1 MQNRKWKRIGVTLGL
16 AVIVLAGS
24 LAPSKAQA
32 HHTFAYVTHT
42 NGVTRKYGIDHH
54 RWHNL
59 NRSHDATIGKILVPE
74 HASIREINVWGC
86 VNLTNIVLQPARPI
100 KDSKDSDTLLLTIFA
115 GNSGL
120 RTITCKQTM
129 RDLTVIQLGGR
140 RFHAGRWGRAEWAVQ
155 WVDLELPRMEIR
167 THATDNGPELEIIW
181 RGSNLQSA
189 ILQIADAVNGKWKDY
204 NGDSPLR
211 IPLWLAKPQQF
222 FRIRKGDD

>member
-1 MQNRKWKRIGVTLGL
+1 M
-16 AVIVLAGS
+16 
-24 LAPSKAQA
+24 
-32 HHTFAYVTHT
+32 
-42 NGVTRKYGIDHH
+42 
-54 RWHNL
+54 
-59 NRSHDATIGKILVPE
+59 
-74 HASIREINVWGC
+74 
-86 VNLTNIVLQPARPI
+86 
-100 KDSKDSDTLLLTIFA
+100 LLTIFA

-189 ILQIADAVNGKWKDY
+189 NLQSADAVNGKWKDY
-204 NGDSPLR
+204 SGNSPLR